1 MKIIAEVIRREVTEG
16 EKRIRG
22 QVRET
27 PLEYSPF
34 LSSECRADTWLKLEN
49 YQRTGSFKIRG
60 ALNKVLTLRDTDR
73 KLVTSSTGNHAAAF
87 ISALRRMD
95 LEGVIYVPEN
105 ISPAKL
111 ESLTGER
118 IRIIKFG
125 DDCVKAEQE
134 ARRFSESEGYLYI
147 PPYNDLTIVGGQGTV
162 ALEILAQSAGV
173 EIDSVL
179 APVGGGGLISGI
191 AGYFKSFRKSPEIIG
206 CQPVNSAVMHR
217 SIKAG
222 TILDIPSEPTIADGS
237 AGGIEPG
244 SITFQICRDYV
255 DDFILVSEKEIR
267 QAIRLILMKHFML
280 IEGAAALPV
289 AALLKERQRF
299 SGQNVVLV
307 LSGCRLD
314 PETLRQILS

>member
-1 MKIIAEVIRREVTEG
+1 MNISAEIIRREVTEG
-16 EKRIRG
+16 NKRIEG
-22 QVRET
+22 LVWKT
-27 PLEYSPF
+27 PLEYSTF
-34 LSSECRADTWLKLEN
+34 LSSECGADIWLKLEN

-60 ALNKVLTLRDTDR
+60 ALNKVLTLNNSGG

-87 ISALRRMD
+87 ISALEKMN
-95 LEGVIYVPEN
+95 LKGVVFVPEN

-111 ESLTGER
+111 ASLTGSR
-118 IRIIKFG
+118 IEIIKFG

-134 ARRFSESEGYLYI
+134 ARKFSKTEGYLYI

-162 ALEILAQSAGV
+162 ALEIMEQSAGT

-191 AGYFKSFRKSPEIIG
+191 AGYFKSHGSIPRIIG
-206 CQPVNSAVMHR
+206 CQPANSAVMCR
-217 SIKAG
+217 SIHAG
-222 TILDIPSEPTIADGS
+222 KILDIPSEPTLADGS

-244 SITFQICRDYV
+244 SITFEICRNYV
-255 DDFILVSEKEIR
+255 DDFILVNEKEIR
-267 QAIRLILMKHFML
+267 ESIRLILLKHFML

-289 AALLKERQRF
+289 AALLKKRKQF
-299 SGQNVVLV
+299 SGRNVVLV

>member
-1 MKIIAEVIRREVTEG
+1 MKISAEAIRKEVTEG

-34 LSSECRADTWLKLEN
+34 LSSECGVDIWLKLEN

-60 ALNKVLTLRDTDR
+60 ALNKVLTLRDKDR

-87 ISALRRMD
+87 ISALGKMD

-111 ESLTGER
+111 ESLAGES
-118 IRIIKFG
+118 IRILKFG

-134 ARRFSESEGYLYI
+134 ARRFSEREGYLYI

-191 AGYFKSFRKSPEIIG
+191 AGYFKSFGSSPEIIG

-217 SIKAG
+217 SIQAG
-222 TILDIPSEPTIADGS
+222 TILDIPSEPTVADGS

-255 DDFILVSEKEIR
+255 DHFILVSEKEIR

-289 AALLKERQRF
+289 AAILKERQRF
-299 SGQNVVLV
+299 SGKNLVLV